1 VEMAFRA
8 PGLYHPG
15 MGRRDGPPPPDVLLA
30 LDEEYA
36 QTLALLDGARAM
48 RRIMANVP
56 DAVGV
61 DTAWVGEPEGPDRVV
76 LQHQVNGL
84 ADGVTGLV
92 VPEGVG
98 LGGRVLLTKRPVWV
112 SDYCTTP
119 NIPEL
124 FVYRARTERVHA
136 MIAVPIIQ
144 NGQMLGVMYG
154 ANRSDAEFSERT
166 AHALQ
171 RVAVQA
177 AAAQVIAER
186 ARHAAEVAVH
196 EERRRLALELHD
208 TVGAMLFTLRAGIR
222 RLGDEPQL
230 DAELRARVGV
240 MEQQAAEAAAALRG
254 SLRVLNAPPEE
265 VALGVAL
272 REHCRAFTERTGIT
286 ARTLTLTDLPTLPSY
301 RIRVLADFARE
312 ALLNAEKHAHAR
324 SIVVSVFGIR
334 DGLAVTVSDDG
345 VGLRDGY
352 AEHDGLGLAAVS
364 ERLAQ
369 VGGTVTIGRNDD
381 GGVTVQAW
389 LPT

>member
-1 VEMAFRA
+1 
-8 PGLYHPG
+8 
-15 MGRRDGPPPPDVLLA
+15 MGRRDGAQPPDVLLA
-30 LDEEYA
+30 LDEDYA
-36 QTLALLDGARAM
+36 KTLALLDRAQAM
-48 RRIMANVP
+48 QRIMANVP
-56 DAVGV
+56 DSVGV

-76 LQHQVNGL
+76 LQHMVNGL

-98 LGGRVLLTKRPVWV
+98 LGGRVLLTRRPVWV

-124 FVYRARTERVHA
+124 FVHRATTERIHA
-136 MIAVPIIQ
+136 MIAVPIVHD
-144 NGQMLGVMYG
+144 GQMLGVMYA
-154 ANRSDAEFSERT
+154 ANRSDLEFGDRT
-166 AHALQ
+166 AQALQ

-208 TVGAMLFTLRAGIR
+208 TVGAMLFTLRAGIH

-230 DAELRARVGV
+230 DAELRVRVGV

-272 REHCRAFTERTGIT
+272 REHCRAFTERTGIN

-324 SIVVSVFGIR
+324 SIVVSVFGLR
-334 DGLAVTVSDDG
+334 DGVAVTVSDDG
-345 VGLRDGY
+345 VGLCDGY
-352 AEHDGLGLAAVS
+352 AEHEGLGLAAVS

-369 VGGTVTIGRNDD
+369 VGGEASIGRNDD

>member
-1 VEMAFRA
+1 MAFGQ
-8 PGLYHPG
+8 PGVYHPG
-15 MGRRDGPPPPDVLLA
+15 MGRRDGAQPPDVLLA
-30 LDEEYA
+30 LDEDYA
-36 QTLALLDGARAM
+36 KTLALLDRAQAM
-48 RRIMANVP
+48 QRIMANVP
-56 DAVGV
+56 DSVGV
-61 DTAWVGEPEGPDRVV
+61 DTAWVGEPEGPDRMV
-76 LQHQVNGL
+76 LQHMVNGL

-98 LGGRVLLTKRPVWV
+98 LGGRVLLTRRPVWV

-124 FVYRARTERVHA
+124 FVHRATTERIHA
-136 MIAVPIIQ
+136 MIAVPIVHD
-144 NGQMLGVMYG
+144 GQMLGVMYA
-154 ANRSDAEFSERT
+154 ANRSDLEFGDRT
-166 AHALQ
+166 AQALQ

-230 DAELRARVGV
+230 DAELRVRVGV

-272 REHCRAFTERTGIT
+272 REHCRAFTERTGIN

-324 SIVVSVFGIR
+324 SIVVSVFGLR
-334 DGLAVTVSDDG
+334 DGVAVTVSDDG
-345 VGLRDGY
+345 VGLCDGY
-352 AEHDGLGLAAVS
+352 AEHEGLGLAAVS

-369 VGGTVTIGRNDD
+369 VGGEASIGRNDD

>member
-1 VEMAFRA
+1 
-8 PGLYHPG
+8 
-15 MGRRDGPPPPDVLLA
+15 MGRRDGAQPPDVLLA
-30 LDEEYA
+30 LDEDYA
-36 QTLALLDGARAM
+36 KTLALLDRAQAM
-48 RRIMANVP
+48 QRIMANVP
-56 DAVGV
+56 DSVGV

-76 LQHQVNGL
+76 LQHMVNGL

-98 LGGRVLLTKRPVWV
+98 LGGRVLLTRRPVWV

-124 FVYRARTERVHA
+124 FVHRATTERIHA
-136 MIAVPIIQ
+136 MIAVPIVHD
-144 NGQMLGVMYG
+144 GQMLGVMYA
-154 ANRSDAEFSERT
+154 ANRSDLEFGDRT
-166 AHALQ
+166 AQALQ

-208 TVGAMLFTLRAGIR
+208 TVGAMLFTLRAGIH

-230 DAELRARVGV
+230 DAELRVRVGV

-272 REHCRAFTERTGIT
+272 REHCRAFTERTRIN

-324 SIVVSVFGIR
+324 SIVVSVFGLR
-334 DGLAVTVSDDG
+334 DGVAVTVSDDG
-345 VGLRDGY
+345 VGLCDGY
-352 AEHDGLGLAAVS
+352 AEHEGLGLAAVS

-369 VGGTVTIGRNDD
+369 VGGEASIGRNDD